1 MKTLDHLSR
10 EMKKLDEEERGGG
23 EMGTGGEGERG
34 GGRGRM
40 ERKKDKKKC
49 KKERRSLIQAL

>member
-23 EMGTGGEGERG
+23 EMGGGGEGEW
-34 GGRGRM
+34 RGRKTK
-40 ERKKDKKKC
+40 RRVKKKV
-49 KKERRSLIQAL
+49 EV